1 MDLKVSVIIPVYNAV
16 EHLKECLDSVVRQTL
31 KEIEIICVDDGSTDG
46 SAAILADHVNKD
58 GRFIVLTQQ
67 NRGAGV
73 ARNAGLEVARGD
85 YVIFLDADDFFAPD
99 MLEKMHAR
107 AVASEAD
114 IVLCNGRAYY
124 TSSGRYRKV
133 SNYLRTF
140 FVKGMPVFSR
150 CDIPDHILT
159 VTNPVPWNKLFRR
172 SFLLRGGL
180 RFQSLENC
188 NDLYMVLLS
197 LCVAS
202 RISWVDEPLV
212 AYRECGGRNLQSRK
226 RAAPL
231 CFIWAL
237 ETLYDELRR
246 RNLFEA
252 VERSF
257 VNMAVRMTVWNVVT
271 TQGWESKNRILRE
284 LEKEHFARMGLF
296 AHSKKDYVERMQY
309 YLARMMKCALW
320 LRKKMCS
327 DNFKDRQ

>member
-46 SAAILADHVNKD
+46 SAVILADHVNKD

-133 SNYLRTF
+133 SNYLRTS

-231 CFIWAL
+231 CFIRAL

>member
-1 MDLKVSVIIPVYNAV
+1 MPVKFSIVIPIYNA
-16 EHLKECLDSVVRQTL
+16 ERYLCECLNSLVAQSFKDF
-31 KEIEIICVDDGSTDG
+31 EIICVDDGSIDG
-46 SAAILADHVNKD
+46 SSTILEDYASKD
-58 GRFIVLTQQ
+58 RRFVVLRQQ
-67 NRGAGV
+67 NCGAGT
-73 ARNAGLEVARGD
+73 ARNKGLEVARGD
-85 YVIFLDADDFFAPD
+85 YVIFLDADDFFAPNL
-99 MLEKMHAR
+99 LEKLYAQ
-107 AVASEAD
+107 AVCSEAD

-133 SNYLRTF
+133 SNYLRTS

-172 SFLLRGGL
+172 SFLLREGL

-231 CFIWAL
+231 CFIRAL

-252 VERSF
+252 VKRSF

-271 TQGWESKNRILRE
+271 TQGWDSKNKILRE